1 MGEKRKRKSARVN
14 LALIASNKRKM
25 NYSQTAEFFVIDSRC
40 TEAEIA
46 NRMTMGLLSRGLTF
60 QHFLFTREN
69 DGHIYVFYYKE
80 NLQTPQI
87 KEIPY

>member
-40 TEAEIA
+40 TEREIA
-46 NRMTMGLLSRGLTF
+46 DRMTMGLLSRGLTF
-60 QHFLFTREN
+60 QHFLFTRES
-69 DGHIYVFYYKE
+69 DSHIYVFYYKE
-80 NLQTPQI
+80 NSEKQQI